1 MEKKTTFN
9 LRAGGGAT
17 TLNLTFPYTQ
27 GIEPIEV
34 TSLKV
39 RKVNG
44 KEDGS
49 SVQVGYVIDEPPY
62 GYIIGQT
69 IDGFEIHYKENSSN
83 DSRNGVIT
91 LTQNES
97 NKQCKVNFTQKANPI
112 RRYKGLAMKSYGN
125 SLESR
130 DTYVEFDNDTK
141 YFKWAGSTN
150 GLAMYMRNSQG
161 FEKSFKSFILH
172 TTQVN
177 NFGQY
182 SPSYISFYGE
192 KNFVNGTYSASLTD
206 HTDLVFKLPLSSG
219 LWEPFSIKLWSDQGG
234 DDYSL
239 SFEQLT

>member
-1 MEKKTTFN
+1 
-9 LRAGGGAT
+9 
-17 TLNLTFPYTQ
+17 
-27 GIEPIEV
+27 
-34 TSLKV
+34 
-39 RKVNG
+39 
-44 KEDGS
+44 
-49 SVQVGYVIDEPPY
+49 
-62 GYIIGQT
+62 
-69 IDGFEIHYKENSSN
+69 
-83 DSRNGVIT
+83 
-91 LTQNES
+91 
-97 NKQCKVNFTQKANPI
+97 
-112 RRYKGLAMKSYGN
+112 MKSYGN

-192 KNFVNGTYSASLTD
+192 KNFVNSTYSASLTD

-219 LWEPFSIKLWSDQGG
+219 LWEPFSIKLWSDQSG

-239 SFEQLT
+239 SFEQLI

>member
-9 LRAGGGAT
+9 LRAGEGAT
-17 TLNLTFPYTQ
+17 TLNLTLPYTQ
-27 GIEPIEV
+27 GKESIEV

-49 SVQVGYVIDEPPY
+49 SVQVGYVIDKPPY

-69 IDGFEIHYKENSSN
+69 IDGFEIHYKENSGN
-83 DSRNGVIT
+83 NSRNGVIT

-112 RRYKGLAMKSYGN
+112 RRYKGLAMRSYGN

-141 YFKWAGSTN
+141 CFKWAGSTN
-150 GLAMYMRNSQG
+150 GLAMCMKNAQG
-161 FEKSFKSFILH
+161 FEKSFKSFILY
-172 TTQVN
+172 TTPVN

-182 SPSYISFYGE
+182 SLGYISLYGE
-192 KNFVNGTYSASLTD
+192 KNFVNSLYSASLTD

-219 LWEPFSIKLWSDQGG
+219 LWEPFSIKLGSDLGG
-234 DDYSL
+234 DDYPL

>member
-9 LRAGGGAT
+9 LRAGGAT
-17 TLNLTFPYTQ
+17 TLNFTFPYTQ
-27 GIEPIEV
+27 GKEPIEV

-49 SVQVGYVIDEPPY
+49 SVRVNYVIDKPPY
-62 GYIIGQT
+62 GYIIAET
-69 IDGFEIHYKENSSN
+69 IDGFEIHYKDNSSN

-91 LTQNES
+91 LTQRES

-112 RRYKGLAMKSYGN
+112 RRYKGLVMKSYGN

-141 YFKWAGSTN
+141 NFKWAGSN
-150 GLAMYMRNSQG
+150 SGLAMYMRNSQG

-192 KNFVNGTYSASLTD
+192 KNFVNSTYSASLTD